1 MHKEQHS
8 VSKIGWLR
16 AAVLGA
22 NDGIISTASLVLGV
36 ASAQSSASGML
47 LSGIAGLVAGAMS
60 MATGEYVSVSSQADT
75 ETAALTQEKMELAD
89 NYQGEIKELAAIY
102 TRRGLD
108 TSLANQVAESLMAHD
123 ALNAH
128 ARDELGITET
138 NRANP
143 LQAAG
148 FSALSFSAGAILPVI
163 IAWLSPVSIVIPLIV
178 ISTLILLGVLGYISA
193 TIGGSPVK
201 KAVIRVIFWSALAMA
216 VSMGIGQLAG
226 NVLSLS

>member
-1 MHKEQHS
+1 
-8 VSKIGWLR
+8 
-16 AAVLGA
+16 
-22 NDGIISTASLVLGV
+22 
-36 ASAQSSASGML
+36 
-47 LSGIAGLVAGAMS
+47 
-60 MATGEYVSVSSQADT
+60 
-75 ETAALTQEKMELAD
+75 MELAD

-102 TRRGLD
+102 TKRGLD
-108 TSLANQVAESLMAHD
+108 APLANQVAESLMAHD
-123 ALNAH
+123 ALYAH

-143 LQAAG
+143 LQAVG

-163 IAWLSPVSIVIPLIV
+163 IASLSPVSIMIPLIV
-178 ISTLILLGVLGYISA
+178 ISTHILLGILGYISA

-201 KAVIRVIFWSALAMA
+201 KAVIRIIFWSALAMA